1 MRKRVTT
8 LFIAAVALLGT
19 AFAQDLVVTVTF
31 DGGGWFDRSFN
42 EGTWSGLTR
51 AVQELA
57 GETAVDV
64 LIYNGTADTTVT
76 ALRRIA
82 ATRLDL
88 VVAAGFLQADA
99 INAVSGEF
107 PDVRFVLIDEVATYR
122 PNVRSV
128 LFKDQEGSYLV
139 GYLAGTMSQTAT
151 VGFVGGMDV
160 PLIRNFAQGYEFG
173 VRAACPECRVIVDM
187 VGEDFTAWD
196 DPATA
201 RKLAAAHQQQ
211 GADIIFAAAG
221 ASGMGVIDYVN
232 ETRCYRPVG
241 GLRTTPLTEAV
252 ANMAKDP
259 AYVAACAAGTQPL
272 FFIGVDSNQNY
283 LGDTDGD
290 PATMNHGLTSMLKR
304 VDVAAYNA
312 VHDTVKGTFTAG
324 LMELGVAEDGV
335 GYALD
340 DYNRALVP
348 ETIRNVLDTV
358 RETIISG
365 QVVVPDYRTQN
376 P

>member
-1 MRKRVTT
+1 MRKRV
-8 LFIAAVALLGT
+8 IALILAATALWGT
-19 AFAQDLVVTVTF
+19 AFGQDLVVTVTF

-57 GETAVDV
+57 GEVAIDV
-64 LIYNGTADTTVT
+64 LIYNGSADTTAT
-76 ALRRIA
+76 ALRRMA

-88 VVAAGFLQADA
+88 VVAAGFLQLDA
-99 INAVSGEF
+99 IDTAAGEF
-107 PDVRFVLIDEVATYR
+107 PDTRFVLIDEVATAR

-160 PLIRNFAQGYEFG
+160 PLIRNFAQGYELG
-173 VRAACPECRVIVDM
+173 VRAACPECRVIIEM
-187 VGEDFTAWD
+187 VGDDFTAWD
-196 DPATA
+196 DPDTA
-201 RKLAAAHQQQ
+201 RELAAGQQQQ

-221 ASGMGVIDYVN
+221 ASGMGVIEHVN
-232 ETRCYRPVG
+232 QTRCYRPVG
-241 GLRTTPLTEAV
+241 GLRTTPLTEVV
-252 ANMAKDP
+252 AGIAKDR
-259 AYVAACAAGTQPL
+259 AYTAACAAGTQPL

-312 VHDTVKGTFTAG
+312 VFDTARGTFTAG

-335 GYALD
+335 GFAVDGYNEALI
-340 DYNRALVP
+340 P

>member
-1 MRKRVTT
+1 MRKRVITMIIALAA
-8 LFIAAVALLGT
+8 LFGC
-19 AFAQDLVVTVTF
+19 AFGQDLVVTVTF

-51 AVQELA
+51 AVQELS
-57 GETAVDV
+57 GETAIDV

-76 ALRRIA
+76 ALRRMA

-99 INAVSGEF
+99 INAASGEY
-107 PDVRFVLIDEVATYR
+107 PNVRFVLIDEEATPR

-128 LFKDQEGSYLV
+128 MFKDQEGSYLV

-160 PLIRNFAQGYEFG
+160 PLIRNFAQGYELG
-173 VRAACPECRVIVDM
+173 VRAACPECRVIIEM
-187 VGEDFTAWD
+187 VGDDFTAWD
-196 DPATA
+196 DPVTA
-201 RKLAAAHQQQ
+201 KRLAAGQQQQ

-221 ASGMGVIDYVN
+221 ASGMGVIEFVN

-241 GLRTTPLTEAV
+241 GLRTTPLTEVV
-252 ANMAKDP
+252 ANLAKDP
-259 AYVAACAAGTQPL
+259 AYSTACAAGTQPL

-312 VHDTVKGTFTAG
+312 VYDTAHGTFTSG
-324 LMELGVAEDGV
+324 LQELGVAEDGV
-335 GYALD
+335 GYAID
-340 DYNRALVP
+340 GYNEGLIP
-348 ETIRNVLDTV
+348 ETIRNVLVTV
-358 RETIISG
+358 RDTIANG
-365 QVVVPDYRTQN
+365 QVVVPDYRKQN

>member
-160 PLIRNFAQGYEFG
+160 PLIRNFAQGYELG

-358 RETIISG
+358 RETIVSG

>member
-1 MRKRVTT
+1 MRKCVITLIIAVVT
-8 LFIAAVALLGT
+8 LWGS
-19 AFAQDLVVTVTF
+19 AFGQDLVVTVTF

-64 LIYNGTADTTVT
+64 LIYNGSADTTVT
-76 ALRRIA
+76 ALRRMA

-99 INAVSGEF
+99 INTVSGEF
-107 PDVRFVLIDEVATYR
+107 PETRFVLIDEVATER

-160 PLIRNFAQGYEFG
+160 PLIRNFAQGYELG

-196 DPATA
+196 DPETA
-201 RKLAAAHQQQ
+201 RALAQSHQQQ

-221 ASGMGVIDYVN
+221 ASGMGVIEYVN

-241 GLRTTPLTEAV
+241 GLRTTPLTEV
-252 ANMAKDP
+252 IANVTKDS
-259 AYVAACAAGTQPL
+259 AYAAACGSGTQPL

-312 VHDTVKGTFTAG
+312 VYDTVQGTFTSG
-324 LMELGVAEDGV
+324 LTELGVAEDGV
-335 GYALD
+335 GYAVD
-340 DYNRALVP
+340 DYNEALLPEDVRAL
-348 ETIRNVLDTV
+348 LDTV

-365 QVVVPDYRTQN
+365 QVIVPDYRIQN